1 MDSPYKALRFEEEER
16 LNFEKSD
23 LSRAIGFPATSTA
36 LIELMH
42 LAVADAIPAP
52 TTEQSRLITLMMS
65 RLGIDNL
72 DTALRSRAPMN
83 EAWADDWF
91 LPTLALAAVDHPW
104 LEVEDML
111 GGALHRRIDAVYDRF
126 ETDFCAHEAQS
137 QYLALLDDLADA
149 AESASMTLAK
159 FGAGVGLGAAGGLGA
174 ANGVPASM
182 PLTIT
187 AAAWINDQGKKS
199 DDLIRFLGKVLLVWM
214 LVPGTDDGEQTPVEA
229 GIIKGVQALA
239 RDADPNA
246 ARTAR
251 LYRAVL
257 DVMGASFHHGVPMPG
272 LRGQLD
278 EAKRLASAHGLKV
291 ITVDATGQDRS
302 PWIESNWI
310 VTGQHPPSGTPIDSL
325 VVVLGVRKTTD
336 IAGNTE
342 APSPGDLDAVL
353 AGKYTLEL
361 HRRA

>member
-23 LSRAIGFPATSTA
+23 LNRAIGFPATSTA

-65 RLGIDNL
+65 RLGIDDL
-72 DTALRSRAPMN
+72 DTALRSRVTIN
-83 EAWADDWF
+83 EAWAEDWF
-91 LPTLALAAVDHPW
+91 PPTLALAAVDHPW

-126 ETDFCAHEAQS
+126 ETDFCAHEAQG

-149 AESASMTLAK
+149 AESAPMTAAK
-159 FGAGVGLGAAGGLGA
+159 IGAGVGLGAAGGLA
-174 ANGVPASM
+174 TAFGVPASM
-182 PLTIT
+182 PLATK
-187 AAAWINDQGKKS
+187 AAAWINDQGKTP
-199 DDLIRFLGKVLLVWM
+199 DDLVRFLGKVLLVWM
-214 LVPGTDDGEQTPVEA
+214 LVPGTGEGEQTPIEA
-229 GIIKGVQALA
+229 RIIEGVQALA
-239 RDADPNA
+239 RNTDPEA

-257 DVMGASFHHGVPMPG
+257 NVMGASFHQGVPMPE

-278 EAKRLASAHGLKV
+278 EAKHLASGHGLRV

-302 PWIESNWI
+302 PWIESNWV

-325 VVVLGVRKTTD
+325 VVVLGICKTAD
-336 IAGNTE
+336 SAGNSE

-353 AGKYTLEL
+353 AAKYTLEL